1 MSASFGF
8 RTARIAIE
16 DALRDQ
22 ILFALGRRLPPAETI
37 AALTAGPSSA
47 LADDDLR
54 FVGEAGF
61 AYRWRRAETAAPD
74 GVLVVAPS
82 DLALGKAGRW
92 LRTTST
98 VATGYLERCE
108 LYNEDIDEET
118 MQERLF
124 SKKPAVLITFDSAR
138 HKPVSNRA
146 GALYWYIASY
156 SLLVISTNMRGG
168 ETAFHGS
175 PRAAETALPGTAAML
190 GDLKAL
196 LAGSNLGIEDV
207 ERVEIGD
214 ERPVIV
220 ALAKRTVVEQLAI
233 TVWSSIRNED
243 TDLVSLGELDLQR
256 QLLDD
261 SGNVVDYGLADEIDT
276 SSR

>member
-1 MSASFGF
+1 MSAPFGF

-22 ILFALGRRLPPAETI
+22 ILLALGKCLQPAPTLDAL
-37 AALTAGPSSA
+37 AAAPSAA

-54 FVGEAGF
+54 FVAAAGF
-61 AYRWRRAETAAPD
+61 TYRWRRAETAAPD
-74 GVLVVAPS
+74 GMLVVAPN
-82 DLALGKAGRW
+82 DLGPRKPGRW
-92 LRTTST
+92 MRTAST
-98 VATGYLERCE
+98 AASGYLERCE
-108 LYNEDIDEET
+108 LYNEDVDEET
-118 MQERLF
+118 MLERLYA
-124 SKKPAVLITFDSAR
+124 KKPGVLITFDSAR
-138 HKPVSNRA
+138 HKPMSNRA
-146 GALYWYIASY
+146 GALYWYIADY

-168 ETAFHGS
+168 AAVFHGS
-175 PRAAETALPGTAAML
+175 PRAAEAALPGTAAML
-190 GDLKAL
+190 GDLKAV

-220 ALAKRTVVEQLAI
+220 QLAKRLVVEELKI

-243 TDLVSLGELDLQR
+243 ADLVPLGELEVQR

-261 SGNVVDYGLADEIDT
+261 AGKVADYGPADDLVT
-276 SSR
+276 AS